1 MSLQR
6 ETRLCCHSIMKTH
19 ARQQG
24 HFHPPSSFLSLFFSS
39 ISLTRTYGTQML
51 RPLFLSS
58 STRAQIS
65 SAGFAIAAFAVLRFE
80 GLQQVW
86 QQQLSTSIG
95 NITKTNAAVTA
106 AEQVAV
112 PLFTADRVFVIG
124 KCVVGLAY
132 IVFFSDVHG
141 VGSRR
146 VSNTFCT
153 TMHIT
158 LWRYLL
164 Y

>member
-1 MSLQR
+1 
-6 ETRLCCHSIMKTH
+6 
-19 ARQQG
+19 
-24 HFHPPSSFLSLFFSS
+24 
-39 ISLTRTYGTQML
+39 ML

-141 VGSRR
+141 VGSTR

-158 LWRYLL
+158 LWRFLL

>member
-1 MSLQR
+1 
-6 ETRLCCHSIMKTH
+6 
-19 ARQQG
+19 
-24 HFHPPSSFLSLFFSS
+24 
-39 ISLTRTYGTQML
+39 ML

-65 SAGFAIAAFAVLRFE
+65 SAGFAIAAFSILWFE

-106 AEQVAV
+106 TEQVAV